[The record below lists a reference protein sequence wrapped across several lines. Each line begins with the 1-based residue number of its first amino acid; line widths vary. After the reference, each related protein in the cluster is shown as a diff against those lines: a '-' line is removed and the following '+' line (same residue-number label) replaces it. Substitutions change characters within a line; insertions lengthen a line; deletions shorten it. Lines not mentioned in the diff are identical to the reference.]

1 MRHSHG
7 RFASDS
13 LLVTNA
19 LIDPGALKSAPDRD
33 VIYMGVPYPKSKF
46 INGLWYREEAGGQ
59 YKPFAF
65 QTRVHEIYGPKCD

>member
-7 RFASDS
+7 RFTTDS
-13 LLVTNA
+13 SLFSKPPL
-19 LIDPGALKSAPDRD
+19 GAGEVKTAPDRD

-46 INGLWYREEAGGQ
+46 VNGLWYREEAGGQ
-59 YKPFAF
+59 YKPFAL

>member
-7 RFASDS
+7 RFSTDSS
-13 LLVTNA
+13 LLLKAA
-19 LIDPGALKSAPDRD
+19 LGPGDVKGAPDRD

-46 INGLWYREEAGGQ
+46 VNGLWYREDTGGQ
-59 YKPFAF
+59 YKPFAL